1 MATITSLS
9 ATQGKAGD
17 SLTINGSGFGT
28 SAVTVNFGSKTVAAT
43 GATTTVTTTVPS
55 GCAGQTNVSVTVG
68 TSTSNS
74 KPFFYIAT
82 PTCSA
87 VVANTGPLTPAAVNL
102 TGTGFATAT
111 SVAFGVAGTGT
122 INSKTGDTLLNAT
135 PPTNTTGFTTTTQSV
150 DVTVTSPGGTSVP
163 AGAASQFTYY
173 NLPTVTGISPTDGS
187 AGQTGVTVSGTN
199 LVDVSDVIFTDTVTA
214 AVFHATDITGLSDT
228 EVQVTAPAGL
238 VTAASYDVTVTTP
251 GGTSTTSATFGPVT

>member
-1 MATITSLS
+1 MPTITSLS

-17 SLTINGSGFGT
+17 SLTITGSGFGT
-28 SAVTVNFGSKTVAAT
+28 STVTVNFGSRTVTAT

-68 TSTSNS
+68 TSTSNT
-74 KPFFYIAT
+74 KAFFYIAA

-87 VVANTGPLTPAAVNL
+87 VTANIGPLAPPAVNL

-111 SVAFGVAGTGT
+111 AVAFGVAGAGT

-135 PPTNTTGFTTTTQSV
+135 PPTNTTGFTTPTQSV
-150 DVTVTSPGGTSVP
+150 DVTVTSPGGTSVL

-173 NLPTVTGISPTDGS
+173 NLPTVTAVSPTAGS
-187 AGQTGVTVSGTN
+187 ADQSGVTVSGTN
-199 LVDVSDVIFTDTVTA
+199 FVDVSDVIFTDTVTA
-214 AVFHATDITGLSDT
+214 AVFHATDITGLGVT
-228 EVQVTAPAGL
+228 EIQVTTPAGL
-238 VTAASYDVTVTTP
+238 VTASSYDVTVTTP
-251 GGTSTTSATFGPVT
+251 GGTSTTSATFGPVS

>member
-74 KPFFYIAT
+74 KAFFYIAT
-82 PTCSA
+82 PVCSA
-87 VVANTGPLTPAAVNL
+87 VVANTGPLTPPAVNL

-111 SVAFGVAGTGT
+111 AVTFGVAGAGT
-122 INSKTGDTLLNAT
+122 INSKTGDSLLNAS
-135 PPTNTTGFTTTTQSV
+135 PPTNTTGFTTPTQTV

-163 AGAASQFTYY
+163 AGASSQFTYY
-173 NLPTVTGISPTDGS
+173 NLPTVTGVSPSAGS

-214 AVFHATDITGLSDT
+214 AVFHATDVVGLLDT
-228 EVQVTAPAGL
+228 EVQFTTPAGL
-238 VTAASYDVTVTTP
+238 VTASSYTVTVTTP